1 MFDYSVTFSFELF
14 SINTGVYAANTRLAK
29 KYAKERILE
38 CAGLDVDDLSHEITV
53 EIMGRLV

>member
-14 SINTGVYAANTRLAK
+14 SITTGVYALNVRLAK

-38 CAGLDVDDLSHEITV
+38 CSGLDVDDLSHEITV
-53 EIMGRLV
+53 EAMGRLV